1 VNPRFLTVGP
11 CGGLTEKRSLFKTE
25 EPCLSAPA
33 PQPDVR
39 MADSTQLLTQPRPP
53 ARVVALLWVIVIAIV
68 VAFGFFAS
76 SLCITFLLAGFLA
89 ILVDPIPTYF
99 ERFHVPRLIST
110 AVLIISGVLL
120 VTLLIYV
127 SYGRAAVMIDDM
139 PEYAERIREA
149 VKPLSQRIEQ
159 VQKSAGSITSTPSP
173 KRVQEVRVSETPA
186 WPSYLIRGV
195 GSAWGAVIVG
205 GIVPFLMFFMLV
217 RKSHLYTWLANAFG
231 AKMDVPKFTTGLTK
245 MIRGFALGNLV
256 IGALMAAITAAV
268 LLELKL
274 QGAVPLGVASGILN
288 LVPFIGAVLAAAVPL
303 LAATLQFETVGPY
316 AIILLT
322 VIGLH
327 IISSNLL
334 VPKFIGS
341 RVNIGPVAATMGML
355 FWGWMWGVMGIIL
368 AVPLTAFVKLVA
380 DCHPSLIH
388 ISNLLAETPRPVPNW
403 AQAGQAKVARA
414 IPFLRKR
421 AHAEGKD

>member
-1 VNPRFLTVGP
+1 
-11 CGGLTEKRSLFKTE
+11 
-25 EPCLSAPA
+25 
-33 PQPDVR
+33 
-39 MADSTQLLTQPRPP
+39 MADSTQLVTQPRPP
-53 ARVVALLWVIVIAIV
+53 VRVVALLWVIVIAII

-89 ILVDPIPTYF
+89 LLLDPIPTYF
-99 ERFHVPRLIST
+99 ERFHIPRLIST
-110 AVLIISGVLL
+110 AILIVTGVLL
-120 VTLLIYV
+120 VTFLIYV
-127 SYGRAAVMIDDM
+127 SYSRAAVMIDDI
-139 PEYAERIREA
+139 PEYADKIRDA

-159 VQKSAGSITSTPSP
+159 VQKSAGSITSSPSP

-217 RKSHLYTWLANAFG
+217 RKSHLYNWLANAFG
-231 AKMDVPKFTTGLTK
+231 AKMDVPKFTARLTK
-245 MIRGFALGNLV
+245 MVRGFALGNLV
-256 IGALMAAITAAV
+256 IGAVMAAITVGV
-268 LLELKL
+268 LYELKL
-274 QGAVPLGVASGILN
+274 QGAVPLGIASGVLN
-288 LVPFIGAVLAAAVPL
+288 LIPFIGAILAAALPL
-303 LAATLQFETVGPY
+303 LAATLQFDTAGPY
-316 AIILLT
+316 VVILLT
-322 VIGLH
+322 VIALH
-327 IISSNLL
+327 IISANIL

-355 FWGWMWGVMGIIL
+355 FWGWMWGVMGILL
-368 AVPLTAFVKLVA
+368 AVPLTAFVKLAA

-403 AQAGQAKVARA
+403 AQAGQARVAQA

-421 AHAEGKD
+421 APAESKN

>member
-1 VNPRFLTVGP
+1 
-11 CGGLTEKRSLFKTE
+11 
-25 EPCLSAPA
+25 
-33 PQPDVR
+33 
-39 MADSTQLLTQPRPP
+39 MADSAELMTQPRPP
-53 ARVVALLWVIVIAIV
+53 IRVVALLWVIVIAII

-110 AVLIISGVLL
+110 ALLIISGVLL
-120 VTLLIYV
+120 MTLLVYA
-127 SYGRAAVMIDDM
+127 SYGRASLMIDNM
-139 PEYAERIREA
+139 PEYADRIREA

-217 RKSHLYTWLANAFG
+217 RKSHLYDWLANAFG
-231 AKMDVPKFTTGLTK
+231 AKMDVPKFTTRLTQ
-245 MIRGFALGNLV
+245 MVRGFALGNLV
-256 IGALMAAITAAV
+256 IGALMAAITVSV
-268 LLELKL
+268 LFELKL
-274 QGAVPLGVASGILN
+274 QGAVPLGIASGVLN
-288 LVPFIGAVLAAAVPL
+288 LVPFIGAVLAAALPL
-303 LAATLQFETVGPY
+303 LAGTLQFDTPGPY
-316 AIILLT
+316 VIILMT
-322 VIGLH
+322 VVALH

-388 ISNLLAETPRPVPNW
+388 VSNLLAETPRPVPNW
-403 AQAGQAKVARA
+403 AQAGQAKVAQA
-414 IPFLRKR
+414 IPFFRKR
-421 AHAEGKD
+421 ARAEGKD